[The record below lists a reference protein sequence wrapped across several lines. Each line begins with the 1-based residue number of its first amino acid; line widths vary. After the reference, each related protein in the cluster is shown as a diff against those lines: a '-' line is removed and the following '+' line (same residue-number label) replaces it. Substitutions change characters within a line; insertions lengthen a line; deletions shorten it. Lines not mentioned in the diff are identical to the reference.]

1 MPIAINS
8 QFPSPCL
15 SADLPEEVSIS
26 AQDEDTSAQVSII
39 VDGQAVFQ
47 TTLYAFGH
55 NMALHDIRSVIEDAI
70 RENNNST
77 ASCRITATDG
87 SDTVQTSTF
96 LVIFSQFSIPQ
107 PATFLLQHFL
117 TTRRSFRITRDGTQ
131 TLSWFSRQ
139 GEQVSAW
146 IEATVMPSNATAPIV
161 VLLNQTTIRPTNDTV
176 YQYAISVADLQT
188 QVSTRGRLL
197 AFKIV
202 RGQRG
207 IHFYVTDEQPALSV
221 SFLNAFNLPELA
233 EIYGTMKMIQ
243 ETESNEAVCG
253 RKRILF
259 DRNDRHNLEIETTVL
274 SYDEAKWLRQLLA
287 SRFITVPVNGTQKEI
302 LIDSSQLEISDDN
315 TAANRLKFTC
325 HYANDIQ
332 YHS

>member
-1 MPIAINS
+1 MSLSINT
-8 QFPSPCL
+8 QFPSLCL
-15 SADLPEEVSIS
+15 SADLPESVSFS
-26 AQDEDTSAQVSII
+26 SQDEDSSASVSVI
-39 VDGQAVFQ
+39 VDNETVFT

-55 NMALHDIRSVIEDAI
+55 DMVLHDIRSIIEDAI

-87 SDTVQTSTF
+87 SDTVQTSAF

-117 TTRRSFRITRDGTQ
+117 TTRRSFRITRSGTQ
-131 TLSWFSRQ
+131 PLSWFSRQ
-139 GEQVSAW
+139 GEQVNAW
-146 IEATVMPSNATAPIV
+146 IEATVMPSNATTPIV
-161 VLLNQTTIRPTNDTV
+161 VLLNQTNIRPTSDTV
-176 YQYAISVADLQT
+176 YQYDVNVADIQT

-202 RGQRG
+202 RGLRG
-207 IHFYVTDEQPALSV
+207 INFYVTDEQPALSV

-233 EIYGTMKMIQ
+233 EIFGTMKMIQ

-259 DRNDRHNLEIETTVL
+259 DRNDRHNFEIETTVL

-302 LIDSSQLEISDDN
+302 LVDSSQIEISDDN
-315 TAANRLKFTC
+315 NAANRLKFTY